1 MVCEGG
7 DDNDDG
13 LDDREDADGKR
24 KHAHGGCGYKQPTI
38 RKDGLKLYAQTKG
51 NSGDDTATEGRQ
63 QLTANK
69 VLQILKNISD
79 QDIRD
84 MGLSDEFARPEWM
97 IITVLPVPPPQV
109 RPSIQMDGTSRG
121 EDDLTHKLSDV
132 LKANANVRRCESEG
146 APVHVVQE
154 FEQLLQ
160 VKREKR
166 SHLVLLLIFV
176 TIIVPYCHLHG

>member
-1 MVCEGG
+1 MWQHLLTLYLYYIKESGG
-7 DDNDDG
+7 
-13 LDDREDADGKR
+13 
-24 KHAHGGCGYKQPTI
+24 
-38 RKDGLKLYAQTKG
+38 
-51 NSGDDTATEGRQ
+51 EGRQ
-63 QLTANK
+63 QLTAAR
-69 VLQILKNISD
+69 VLQILKNITD

-84 MGLSDEFARPEWM
+84 MGLSEEFARPEWM

-132 LKANANVRRCESEG
+132 LKANANVKRCESEG

-160 VKREKR
+160 VCF
-166 SHLVLLLIFV
+166 IY
-176 TIIVPYCHLHG
+176 ININAWWMINNGN

>member
-1 MVCEGG
+1 MKDPKARMRMVWELAKAKMVCEGG
-7 DDNDDG
+7 DENEDG
-13 LDDREDADGKR
+13 LDDQAVDADGNR
-24 KHAHGGCGYKQPTI
+24 KIAHGGCGHKQPTI
-38 RKDGLKLYAQTKG
+38 RKEGLKLFAHHKASA
-51 NSGDDTATEGRQ
+51 NDDSAAEGKTH
-63 QLTANK
+63 LTASK
-69 VLQILKNISD
+69 VLQILKNISS

-84 MGLSDEFARPEWM
+84 MGLSEEFARPEWM
-97 IITVLPVPPPQV
+97 IITTLPVPPPQV

-160 VKREKR
+160 V
-166 SHLVLLLIFV
+166 
-176 TIIVPYCHLHG
+176 C